1 MWLFYNFSFESNYDI
16 LKSKSPCILL
26 KNFNKSETESKMENP
41 THGFRETNPVL
52 ELMQESQSKSKTVMS
67 WGLRKKKEGIFL
79 PFILPEGNLFK
90 ICVLSQYIV
99 YWIHFQNIHTF
110 TYKKAFLLALLCLFL
125 SVSLIHI
132 SIIIVRHVLLFTI
145 FVSMSRPR
153 TMWYLCV
160 SFSFLFSFSLWLI
173 A

>member
-1 MWLFYNFSFESNYDI
+1 MWLFYYFIFESNYDI

-41 THGFRETNPVL
+41 THSFRETSPVL
-52 ELMQESQSKSKTVMS
+52 ELIQESQFKSKTVMS

-79 PFILPEGNLFK
+79 PFILSEGNLFK

-132 SIIIVRHVLLFTI
+132 SIIIVRYVLLFTI

-160 SFSFLFSFSLWLI
+160 SFSFSFSFSLWLI